1 MLIIYLQPN
10 FLEVFGLSL
19 LLYLPNR
26 NCFALKLRLELG
38 FLLTYDDGEGG
49 VAKI

>member
-1 MLIIYLQPN
+1 MLIICLQPN

-26 NCFALKLRLELG
+26 NCFVLKLRLELG
-38 FLLTYDDGEGG
+38 FLLTYDGEGG